1 MDGMSMSTRGMAASP
16 CFFMMADMSDD
27 SWSSRFSSSSFSS
40 YALIRPT
47 IDEVLQIQEHGQV
60 AMLSHY
66 GRQPEQKLLQILKL
80 LFSPSPPVRFTK
92 LARSLYV
99 RPVVLPGNA
108 TQHSGPTTY
117 SPSSGRW
124 I

>member
-47 IDEVLQIQEHGQV
+47 NDEVLQIQEHGQV
-60 AMLSHY
+60 AMLSHD
-66 GRQPEQKLLQILKL
+66 GRQPEQKLVQILKL

-92 LARSLYV
+92 LCKVTICQA
-99 RPVVLPGNA
+99 
-108 TQHSGPTTY
+108 
-117 SPSSGRW
+117 GRASRQCHTA
-124 I
+124 

>member
-60 AMLSHY
+60 AMLSHD
-66 GRQPEQKLLQILKL
+66 GRQPGQKLVQILKL
-80 LFSPSPPVRFTK
+80 LFSPSPPV
-92 LARSLYV
+92 
-99 RPVVLPGNA
+99 
-108 TQHSGPTTY
+108 
-117 SPSSGRW
+117 
-124 I
+124 